1 MTPDQLK
8 IKNLY
13 PDWNTFLEKQGA
25 KKLIFNY
32 SKLNNIYDIVKV
44 RRITLIDLQEIYP
57 FKDSYAGVLYF
68 KDWINYLND
77 YSNINK
83 KISGDDKI
91 KTMTFQL
98 YTKYKHFTLPD
109 MQLILDRIMEDYYDK
124 SKFYGSL
131 DTQSILTCFRLYNEE
146 RVALI
151 GKLNEDRDKV
161 LKVKKKELWDQIK
174 QEEYSKIIA
183 DKTFTGDDPFIEADR
198 RTEKRI
204 NEIVGEI
211 AI

>member
-1 MTPDQLK
+1 MTADQLK

-25 KKLIFNY
+25 KKLIVNY
-32 SKLNNIYDIVKV
+32 SQLDSIYDIVKI
-44 RRITLIDLQEIYP
+44 RRVTLIDLQEIYP
-57 FKDSYAGVLYF
+57 FRDNFAGALYF
-68 KDWINYLND
+68 KDWIEYLND
-77 YSNINK
+77 YSGISK
-83 KISGDDKI
+83 KIIGAEKI
-91 KTMTFQL
+91 NTITFKL
-98 YTKYKHFTLPD
+98 YNKYKHFTLPD

-124 SKFYGSL
+124 SKFYGSI
-131 DTQSILTCFRLYNEE
+131 DTQSILTTFRLYNDE
-146 RVALI
+146 RVMLI
-151 GKLNEDRDKV
+151 GKLNEDRDKT
-161 LKVKKKELWDQIK
+161 LKVKRKELWDQIK

-183 DKTFTGDDPFIEADR
+183 DKNFTGNDPFMEADR